1 MVAMVRR
8 LIVVLLRLV
17 LLGVLIYLITRD
29 HLMLGLAALIVTY
42 PLWEVLFSE
51 LRPLGP
57 NNWAKAKPGVC
68 YNHSRHHFSLNFRA
82 GATARNLKDVYVRLK
97 NFSDF
102 NGKTNS
108 VARMR
113 SEMVGNAKYIYFDSL
128 GLFGLLS
135 VLINP
140 PSIPDRVWSRRKDR
154 LVVADT
160 ADGHMLK
167 GQRRWRAKRGRNNR
181 IVVSTEAYEHPRNL
195 ANRIGMRLMGADR
208 QAEIWTSYFENMR
221 LHYAVRAISTLVSVA
236 PVDRVALPSPSPPK
250 SPWVP
255 LPNYPGVE
263 V

>member
-1 MVAMVRR
+1 VIIR
-8 LIVVLLRLV
+8 IDLV
-17 LLGVLIYLITRD
+17 QKILETTV
-29 HLMLGLAALIVTY
+29 
-42 PLWEVLFSE
+42 
-51 LRPLGP
+51 
-57 NNWAKAKPGVC
+57 
-68 YNHSRHHFSLNFRA
+68 
-82 GATARNLKDVYVRLK
+82 
-97 NFSDF
+97 
-102 NGKTNS
+102 
-108 VARMR
+108 
-113 SEMVGNAKYIYFDSL
+113 YFDSL

-140 PSIPDRVWSRRKDR
+140 PSIPVRVWSRRKDR